1 MSGELVLVN
10 GKPVNRTGLSDEGY
24 AMTTDEHLRA
34 LPVIVPVLPA
44 RAAVRGKTA
53 RRRANSRVSVSWT
66 PKGVGWRK

>member
-1 MSGELVLVN
+1 VSAELVLEN
-10 GKPVNRTGLSDEGY
+10 GEPLDRQSG
-24 AMTTDEHLRA
+24 TTDVHLRA
-34 LPVIVPVLPA
+34 IPVIVPVLPA